1 MNLLLDTHILLWHLT
16 DNSMLTQKISQL
28 IENPQHKKFVSIVTL
43 WEIAI
48 KRSLGKLKIEHPIE
62 KLIPPE
68 MTILPLEIS
77 HISYLEKLPFHHR
90 DPFDRIIIAQA
101 IVEKLSVITND
112 GDFEYYEIDLI
123 K

>member
-16 DNSMLTQKISQL
+16 DNPKLSREISRT
-28 IENPQHKKFVSIVTL
+28 IENPQHKKFISIASL
-43 WEIAI
+43 WEVAI
-48 KRSLGKLKIEHPIE
+48 KRSLGKLEILQPIE
-62 KLIPPE
+62 ILTPTEI
-68 MTILPLEIS
+68 TILPLEIS

-112 GDFEYYEIDLI
+112 DCFDYYEIDLI

>member
-16 DNSMLTQKISQL
+16 DNPKLSREISRT
-28 IENPQHKKFVSIVTL
+28 IENPQHKKFISIASL
-43 WEIAI
+43 WEVAI
-48 KRSLGKLKIEHPIE
+48 KRSLGKLEILQPIE
-62 KLIPPE
+62 TLTPTEI
-68 MTILPLEIS
+68 TILPLEIS

-112 GDFEYYEIDLI
+112 DCFDYYEIDLI

>member
-16 DNSMLTQKISQL
+16 DNPKLSREISRT
-28 IENPQHKKFVSIVTL
+28 IENPQHKKFISIASL
-43 WEIAI
+43 WEVAI
-48 KRSLGKLKIEHPIE
+48 KRSLGKLEILQPIE
-62 KLIPPE
+62 TLTPTEI
-68 MTILPLEIS
+68 TILPLEIS

-101 IVEKLSVITND
+101 MVEKLSVITND
-112 GDFEYYEIDLI
+112 DYFEHYEIDLI